1 MFYDDHMIDQ
11 CIPTAES
18 WLRENTNLGSRQR
31 KAMSALCP
39 ALIDA
44 LPVAV
49 KRTSPVSLS
58 IGGAP
63 GSGKSTLAR
72 MLAAVLDKAG
82 RRCQLLSLDDYYLPL
97 AERQALA
104 ERIHPLCVVRGVP
117 GTHDLPLLLSH
128 LDRLIQ
134 GDVSDL
140 AMPQFDKASD
150 DRLQNTQRC
159 EFKAPLDFIL
169 LEGWMCGAPPQS
181 NAALSDPIN
190 RLEAVQDAGQI
201 WRLWVNLKLQEY
213 HNTVDQRMDDRWYLR
228 APDWDSIIDWRWQ
241 QEQCLSVPALK
252 LRTDVEAF
260 LAHYQRLVEH
270 MQETSA
276 NWADLILLLDASH
289 CATIS

>member
-1 MFYDDHMIDQ
+1 MFYDGHMFDQ
-11 CIPTAES
+11 CIPTAET
-18 WLRENTNLGSRQR
+18 WLRENTNLGSHQR

-39 ALIDA
+39 ALIEA

-49 KRTSPVSLS
+49 NPASPILVS

-72 MLAAVLDKAG
+72 MLSAVLVKAG

-104 ERIHPLCVVRGVP
+104 GLIHPLCVVRGVP
-117 GTHDLPLLLSH
+117 GTHDLPLLLDH
-128 LDRLIQ
+128 LERLIQ
-134 GDVSDL
+134 GDIAYL

-150 DRLQNTQRC
+150 DRLQNTQPC
-159 EFKAPLDFIL
+159 AFEAPLDYIL
-169 LEGWMCGAPPQS
+169 LEGWMCGAQPQS
-181 NAALSDPIN
+181 TEALSDPFN
-190 RLEAVQDAGQI
+190 RLEAVRGAGQV
-201 WRLWVNLKLQEY
+201 WRQWVNLNLQEY
-213 HNTVDQRMDDRWYLR
+213 HHTVDRRMDGHWYMQ
-228 APDWDSIIDWRWQ
+228 APGWDSIVDWRWQ
-241 QEQCLSVPALK
+241 QEQELSVPALK
-252 LRTDVEAF
+252 SRTDVEAF

-270 MQETSA
+270 MQETSG